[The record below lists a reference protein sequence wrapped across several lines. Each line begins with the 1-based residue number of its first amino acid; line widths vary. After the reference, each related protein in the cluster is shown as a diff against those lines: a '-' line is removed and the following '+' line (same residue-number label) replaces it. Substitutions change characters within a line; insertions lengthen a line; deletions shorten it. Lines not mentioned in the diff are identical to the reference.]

1 MTLLPCK
8 CLSKG
13 VKVRADYA
21 GLHTLPEDSG
31 LAIHEDE
38 HEMICGFYEQFL
50 LLVR

>member
-21 GLHTLPEDSG
+21 GLHTLPVDSG
-31 LAIHEDE
+31 LAVYEDE
-38 HEMICGFYEQFL
+38 YL
-50 LLVR
+50 K